1 MTSFPCTHVKLTV
14 HAEVSATATSN
25 NDRTKIDKDEFVFDR
40 IILNVLKYA
49 VEIIK
54 LILAGTYITT
64 KSNSFRLGYFPI
76 YLGYGDCKF
85 KFFLHCLLLINKSTT
100 LVCESNHT
108 YKSPYGF
115 KTYAAIIQGT

>member
-1 MTSFPCTHVKLTV
+1 MQKMTSFPCTHVKLPV
-14 HAEVSATATSN
+14 HAEVSSRATSN

-64 KSNSFRLGYFPI
+64 KSNSFRLGYFPNC
-76 YLGYGDCKF
+76 LGYIHCKF
-85 KFFLHCLLLINKSTT
+85 VLFFVLSVAYYRDYNTSG
-100 LVCESNHT
+100 LVCASNQV
-108 YKSPYGF
+108 YCYG
-115 KTYAAIIQGT
+115 